1 MKKIGII
8 GYGRFGKVLHDLLLK
23 TFDVLVYDFN
33 KSLKDIELSSLE
45 EVLDCVSLTVTSR
58 VEVSIFAFSRIY
70 LEGGAG
76 TSDVTVKF
84 EVKNV
89 PS

>member
-33 KSLKDIELSSLE
+33 KSMKDIELSSLE
-45 EVLDCVSLTVTSR
+45 EVLDFLYINDIKWGIVTNKSSYF
-58 VEVSIFAFSRIY
+58 VNTIIEKI
-70 LEGGAG
+70 
-76 TSDVTVKF
+76 KC
-84 EVKNV
+84 N
-89 PS
+89 